1 MRRERSCRPWLELVV
16 TAEVRSVREAPRE
29 KCAVAEPR
37 PLEAVLPALLN
48 LALAA
53 SERIFLAFPTAAET
67 GHGSP
72 QVDASRRTRVHI
84 VCFGTRVPKL
94 TV

>member
-1 MRRERSCRPWLELVV
+1 M
-16 TAEVRSVREAPRE
+16 TAEVRPVREAPRE
-29 KCAVAEPR
+29 KRAVAEPR

-53 SERIFLAFPTAAET
+53 SERIFLAFPTD
-67 GHGSP
+67 GSRDRAWLSE
-72 QVDASRRTRVHI
+72 VEASRRTREHI
-84 VCFGTRVPKL
+84 VFFGTRVPKL